1 MKKTIL
7 ACFCFSLLL
16 LMAGCGGKSS
26 SSNDLAEKAA
36 TEDAIEAYIAER
48 VTEECRNILYAE
60 DTDAAGD
67 GRAISVLIVNGQATV
82 TIRVH
87 ADFCIPAAAEE
98 LLPVA
103 LEALGENDTDLG
115 KISFTY
121 YKKNNSGIVEGS
133 MVDWTTRDGE
143 KGTFASEPDD
153 VTNTG
158 YTLEDLQE
166 YYEGYEEIVEKLRSG
181 ED

>member
-1 MKKTIL
+1 MKKTII
-7 ACFCFSLLL
+7 ACLCFSLLL
-16 LMAGCGGKSS
+16 LAGCGGKSRS
-26 SSNDLAEKAA
+26 SDDLAEKAA
-36 TEDAIEAYIAER
+36 TEDAIEAYITER
-48 VTEECRNILYAE
+48 VTEECGNLLYAE

-87 ADFCIPAAAEE
+87 ADFCIPTVAEE

-103 LEALGENDTDLG
+103 LEALEENDTDLG
-115 KISFTY
+115 KVSFTY
-121 YKKNNSGIVEGS
+121 YRKNNSGIVDGS

>member
-143 KGTFASEPDD
+143 KGTFASGPDD